1 MTKNVKTFVFCLCF
15 VLLSLSVMAETG
27 SYGPQP
33 PYAKIIYSFFNRPI
47 EVVKSD
53 IIANMHNIKNH
64 EYFIWNDVR
73 IEGLDAAIPFANPK
87 IVRFI
92 LENWDNIEEYNR
104 IHYALVSAA
113 MDGRDDLV
121 EILLEYGADPNFAYC
136 LSPLDNALIMYV
148 GAISIRSRNYKF
160 EINSYI
166 TPIENYVKTIQIL
179 WPITENKEERMDYW
193 KKEFDTGLIEYYTQ
207 AEIEQEWNKFL
218 SLTAASS
225 NKN

>member
-53 IIANMHNIKNH
+53 IFANMHNIKNH
-64 EYFIWNDVR
+64 GYFIWNDVR

>member
-15 VLLSLSVMAETG
+15 LLLSLSVMAETG

-47 EVVKSD
+47 EEVKSD

-73 IEGLDAAIPFANPK
+73 IEGLDAAISFANPK

-160 EINSYI
+160 KNHGYI
-166 TPIENYVKTIQIL
+166 PPIENYVKIIQIL

-193 KKEFDTGLIEYYTQ
+193 KKQFDTGLIEYYTQ
-207 AEIEQEWNKFL
+207 EEIEQEWNKFL
-218 SLTAASS
+218 SLTAASN

>member
-1 MTKNVKTFVFCLCF
+1 
-15 VLLSLSVMAETG
+15 MAETG

-33 PYAKIIYSFFNRPI
+33 DYAKIIYSFFNRPI
-47 EVVKSD
+47 EEVKSD
-53 IIANMHNIKNH
+53 IFANMHNIKNH
-64 EYFIWNDVR
+64 GYFIWNDVR
-73 IEGLDAAIPFANPK
+73 IEGLDAAISFASPE
-87 IVRFI
+87 IVRYI

-121 EILLEYGADPNFAYC
+121 EILLEYGADPNFAYS
-136 LSPLDNALIMYV
+136 LSPLDKALVMYV
-148 GAISIRSRNYKF
+148 GAISIRSHNYKF
-160 EINSYI
+160 KNDTYI

-207 AEIEQEWNKFL
+207 SEIEQEWNKFL
-218 SLTAASS
+218 SLTASN

>member
-15 VLLSLSVMAETG
+15 LLLSLSVLAETG

-33 PYAKIIYSFFNRPI
+33 DYNSIYYPFFNRPI
-47 EVVKSD
+47 EEVKSD

-64 EYFIWNDVR
+64 GCLIWNGNR
-73 IEGLDAAIPFANPK
+73 IELLDAAIPFANSK

-113 MDGRDDLV
+113 MHVRDDLV
-121 EILLEYGADPNFAYC
+121 EILLEYGADPNFVYSFSA
-136 LSPLDNALIMYV
+136 LDEALIMYV
-148 GAISIRSRNYKF
+148 GAIRIRSHNYKF
-160 EINSYI
+160 KNHGYI
-166 TPIENYVKTIQIL
+166 PPIENYVKIIQIL

-193 KKEFDTGLIEYYTQ
+193 KKQFDTGLIEYYTQ
-207 AEIEQEWNKFL
+207 EEIEQEWNKFL